1 MHSYRW
7 LFDQFDTV
15 LRIGLVVIMATT
27 ALSLADEVMLK
38 GGDVIHGKVI
48 EQNDEGVLL
57 EHEDLG
63 QIKIASTRIA
73 SILVA
78 PDGTTPPSDQAESET
93 GPPAP
98 RHLIKEPEFD
108 RLKAFSARAK
118 QRGFSSS
125 IDMSLTSETGNTD
138 ESSFRVAGKLGREYS
153 NIKLS
158 GDLSYY
164 HKESDGEKTDDK
176 FTFGLVRDQ
185 SFKDS
190 DWFFF
195 MMGRYDYD
203 AFESWRHRVSLH
215 SGPGYKLIQTPDFH
229 MDLRAGPGVRKE
241 WDSNDTD
248 PEFEGITGTSF
259 EWKPTAKQ
267 TFSFSTAFYAV
278 FDDFSDNR
286 TRTTF
291 DWDYLLSEE
300 INLSFVLGVLHE
312 YQSVVDPGKDE
323 NDTRVHTGIRYKF

>member
-1 MHSYRW
+1 MRSYRW
-7 LFDQFDTV
+7 LFDQFETV
-15 LRIGLVVIMATT
+15 LCMGLVVMMLT
-27 ALSLADEVMLK
+27 AVLSYADEVTLK

-48 EQNDEGVLL
+48 EQNDKGVLM

-63 QIKIASTRIA
+63 QIRIASTRIA
-73 SILVA
+73 SVLLA
-78 PDGTTPPSDQAESET
+78 SDKTAPSDQAEPET

-98 RHLIKEPEFD
+98 RHLVDEPEFEK
-108 RLKAFSARAK
+108 LKAFSAHAK
-118 QRGFSSS
+118 EEGFSSS

-138 ESSFRVAGKLGREYS
+138 ERSFRVAGKLGREYS
-153 NIKLS
+153 NIKLTS
-158 GDLSYY
+158 DFSYY
-164 HKESDGEKTDDK
+164 NKESDGEKTDDK

-203 AFESWRHRVSLH
+203 DFESWRHRVSFH
-215 SGPGYKLIQTPDFH
+215 SGPGYKLIQTPDFY

-241 WDSNDTD
+241 WDSDTTD
-248 PEFEGITGTSF
+248 PELEGVVGTNF
-259 EWKPTAKQ
+259 EWKPTKRQ
-267 TFSFSTAFYAV
+267 TFNLSTFFYAV
-278 FDDFSDNR
+278 LDDFDDNR

-323 NDTRVHTGIRYKF
+323 NDTRVHTGIRYRF